1 MKLKDLIVEDL
12 NEKKW
17 DITQRTQ
24 GGEDFRS
31 SLATVARELD
41 KTVAIYKNRH
51 KVDKEEMKYYM
62 NRWMTGLHKRLKSY
76 GVL

>member
-1 MKLKDLIVEDL
+1 MKLKDLITEDL

-17 DITQRTQ
+17 DITQRTRE
-24 GGEDFRS
+24 GEDFRS
-31 SLATVARELD
+31 AIATFAKDLQ

-51 KVDKEEMKYYM
+51 KVNPEEMKYHM
-62 NRWMTGLHKRLKSY
+62 DQWMKFLHKRLKSA